1 MSSFQASADP
11 CSVQRAFPRADSA
24 HPTLYVICRDVQAV
38 RTFEQHKANVTCL
51 LTVLKPSLLQGGAPS
66 SPPPPALPCMLLL
79 HFHLRGPNL
88 ARYTRVQKR

>member
-11 CSVQRAFPRADSA
+11 CSVQRAPFLVRTPHTPPCTSSAAPR
-24 HPTLYVICRDVQAV
+24 PRDVQAV

-66 SPPPPALPCMLLL
+66 SPPPPSSPPLHAPLALSP
-79 HFHLRGPNL
+79 
-88 ARYTRVQKR
+88 